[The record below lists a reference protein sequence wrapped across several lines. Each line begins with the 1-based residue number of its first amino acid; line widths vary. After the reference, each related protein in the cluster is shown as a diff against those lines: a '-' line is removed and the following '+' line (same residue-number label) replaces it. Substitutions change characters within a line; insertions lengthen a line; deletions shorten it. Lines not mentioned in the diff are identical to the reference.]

1 MKRFLILFVLLAPVL
16 LSVKSLDVTRT
27 WVYQN
32 PSVVA
37 NLAPYDAALAASDLD
52 RYRYFDQHSILNFEN
67 GLKVELLSA
76 NEVIAMGLPVKTERV
91 RTQAPAFDTG
101 SIFHI
106 AQNGHLVEVMTKT
119 KIK

>member
-1 MKRFLILFVLLAPVL
+1 MILFVLLAPVF
-16 LSVKSLDVTRT
+16 LSVKTLDVTRT
-27 WVYQN
+27 WIYQN

-52 RYRYFDQHSILNFEN
+52 RYRYFDQRNILNFEN

-76 NEVIAMGLPVKTERV
+76 NEVIALGLHVKTERV
-91 RTQAPAFDTG
+91 RTQAPTFDTG
-101 SIFHI
+101 SVFKL